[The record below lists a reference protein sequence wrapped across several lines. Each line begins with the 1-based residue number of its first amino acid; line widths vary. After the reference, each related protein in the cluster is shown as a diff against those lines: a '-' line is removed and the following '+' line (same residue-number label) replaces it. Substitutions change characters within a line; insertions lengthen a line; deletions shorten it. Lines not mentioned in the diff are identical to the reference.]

1 MPRLIALICKRE
13 SVSAEEFQN
22 YYEKN
27 HVPLIESFFPT
38 LRGYKRTYLLES
50 NMLNDALP
58 LESDNNSSPFDVITE
73 LTFDDEGDLN
83 QFFARGADEEVVDAI
98 RKDEANFLDGERT
111 IMYRVE

>member
-27 HVPLIESFFPT
+27 HVPLIESLFPT
-38 LRGYKRTYLLES
+38 LIGYKRTYLLES
-50 NMLNDALP
+50 NMLNEALP
-58 LESDNNSSPFDVITE
+58 LESDDNTSPFDVITE
-73 LTFDDEGDLN
+73 LIFDNEDGLN
-83 QFFARGADEEVVDAI
+83 QFFARGADKEVVDSI
-98 RKDEANFLDGERT
+98 RKDEANFLDGEKT